1 MGRIVVGI
9 DGSPE
14 SKRALRWAADEA
26 RLRDADLQVVYA
38 YGPPEEYNPYA
49 LAYGVDAGSPD
60 LAADEREWQERH
72 DARAHERAEAVVHG
86 VVREVMPADDEV
98 RTESI
103 AVRDTRPARALMHSA
118 RGADLLVVGSRG
130 RGGFAGLLLGSISQQ
145 CAHHAPCP
153 VVVVRAVD

>member
-14 SKRALRWAADEA
+14 SKRALGWAAEEA
-26 RLRDADLQVVYA
+26 RLRDADLQVVYV

-49 LAYGVDAGSPD
+49 LAYGVDIGSAD
-60 LAADEREWQERH
+60 LAADEREWQDRH
-72 DARAHERAEAVVHG
+72 DARARERAEAVVHS
-86 VVREVMPADDEV
+86 VVREVVPDDEV
-98 RTESI
+98 RTEPV

-130 RGGFAGLLLGSISQQ
+130 RGGFTGLLLGSISQQ
-145 CAHHAPCP
+145 CAQHAPCP